1 MALLTQFDPI
11 VNLHSLNS
19 WLEKELPEFH
29 SFASTSTKE
38 PWRPAVD
45 ILEDVDTFIIE
56 IEIPGIAETA
66 IDMKIEKQVLT
77 LTGARET
84 DEQNP
89 ARKTIRRE
97 RAQGHF
103 VRSFHLPDTVGTE
116 TVTAKLT
123 QGVLRIELPK
133 KEETKPRTIKVEMK

>member
-11 VNLHSLNS
+11 VNLQSLNR
-19 WLEKELPEFH
+19 WLDGEFPG
-29 SFASTSTKE
+29 FRAYTGTSTE
-38 PWRPAVD
+38 ETWRPAVD
-45 ILEDVDTFIIE
+45 ILEDVDAFIIE
-56 IEIPGIAETA
+56 IEIPGIAETS

-89 ARKTIRRE
+89 TRKTIRRE
-97 RAQGHF
+97 RAQGNF
-103 VRSFHLPDTVGTE
+103 VRSFQLPDTVDTE
-116 TVTAKLT
+116 KITAKLK
-123 QGVLRIELPK
+123 QGVLRIELLK